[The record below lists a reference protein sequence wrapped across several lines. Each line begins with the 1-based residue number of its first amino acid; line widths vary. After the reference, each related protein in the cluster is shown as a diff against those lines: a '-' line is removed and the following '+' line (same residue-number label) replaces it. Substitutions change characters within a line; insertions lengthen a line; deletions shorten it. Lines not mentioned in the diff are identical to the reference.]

1 VQRSAIKHGKTTCN
15 GCTSSACVRPSAA
28 GPFISYVN
36 LQEIE
41 QHLAG
46 NGSPHDAAAN
56 ATDWHAVGGY
66 SLHEQR
72 ELWDQNAAGRVRRL

>member
-1 VQRSAIKHGKTTCN
+1 MRRLPAH
-15 GCTSSACVRPSAA
+15 AA

-36 LQEIE
+36 LQDIE

-46 NGSPHDAAAN
+46 QGMPHNAAAN
-56 ATDWHAVGGY
+56 ATEDWQSVGGW

-72 ELWDQNAAGRVRRL
+72 ELWDQNAAGRVKKL